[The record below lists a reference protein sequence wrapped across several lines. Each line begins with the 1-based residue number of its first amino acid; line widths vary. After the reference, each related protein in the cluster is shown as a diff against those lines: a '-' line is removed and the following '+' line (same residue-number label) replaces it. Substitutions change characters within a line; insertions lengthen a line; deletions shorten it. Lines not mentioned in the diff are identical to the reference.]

1 MINRLVLASTDCT
14 STAVAAVVLVLQY
27 SAEKKKKNFVKCYE
41 FVQTKQTKKRVLY

>member
-1 MINRLVLASTDCT
+1 MMINRLVLASTDCT

-27 SAEKKKKNFVKCYE
+27 SAEKKKNFVKCYE